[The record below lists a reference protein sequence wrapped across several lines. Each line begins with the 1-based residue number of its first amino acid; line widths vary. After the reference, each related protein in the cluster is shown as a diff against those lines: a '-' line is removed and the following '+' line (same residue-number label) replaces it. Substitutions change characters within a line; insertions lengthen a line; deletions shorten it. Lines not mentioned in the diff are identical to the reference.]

1 MNVAIYAR
9 KSKATKKGES
19 IYNQIE
25 LCKKYFLN
33 TTNEEVN
40 FLIYKDEGWSG
51 GNINRPQFT
60 KLMNDAKLKRFTALI
75 CYRLDRI
82 ARNVA
87 DFSSTYK
94 ILEENKIA
102 FISITEQFDTNSI
115 MGRGMINIAATFAQI
130 ERETIAER
138 IKDNMLELSRT
149 GRWLGGTPP
158 LGFKSV
164 QITENNKKMYKLEV
178 VEEEMEIVR
187 LIYRLYP
194 QYKSTVP
201 IARYLVSNHIKGKN
215 GGDFSRNT
223 VLQILKNPVY
233 CFSDDEA
240 IKYFKNKD
248 STLNCTA
255 NKELGLMVYNKRK
268 GGKKENP
275 IDEWIIATGKHPGII
290 SGTAWVN
297 CQNILEEI
305 KSKSSPRK
313 ATGNKFLLSGLLKC
327 ARCGAS
333 MCSWSRTNK
342 GIYYRSYRCE
352 LKTRSAN
359 RCDSKMINAE
369 ELENFIIEL
378 CKNINME
385 EIIDAKKNKNNNN
398 TSFKKEL
405 TLLNKSLNEN
415 EKLLQG
421 LIKKLALLNDID
433 ILSMLQTEIKKIKAE
448 NENINKRINEIN
460 LSMFDVEDE
469 YKNQQILLQSHKL
482 FKDTID
488 LVKDVEVK
496 RNLIMSFIE
505 YFTYNSETNEVG
517 YKLRL

>member
-19 IYNQIE
+19 ISNQIE
-25 LCKKYFLN
+25 LCKKYFKN
-33 TTNEEVN
+33 TTDEEVN
-40 FLIYKDEGWSG
+40 FLIYEDEGWSG

-60 KLMNDAKLKRFTALI
+60 KLMHDAKLKRFTALI

-94 ILEENKIA
+94 ILEENNIT

-164 QITENNKKMYKLEV
+164 QITENNKKMYKLEIIN
-178 VEEEMEIVR
+178 EEMEIVR
-187 LIYRLYP
+187 LIYKLYP

-233 CFSDDEA
+233 CFSDDIA
-240 IKYFKNKD
+240 IKYFQNKD
-248 STLNCTA
+248 STLNCID
-255 NKELGLMVYNKRK
+255 NKEFGLMVYNKRK

-290 SGTAWVN
+290 PGAEWVN

-327 ARCGAS
+327 ERCGSS

-352 LKTRSAN
+352 LKNRASN
-359 RCDSKMINAE
+359 RCDSKMVNSD
-369 ELENFIIEL
+369 ELESFVIEL

-385 EIIDAKKNKNNNN
+385 KAIDVKKNKNNN
-398 TSFKKEL
+398 TSLKKEL
-405 TLLNKSLNEN
+405 TSLNKSFNEN

-421 LIKKLALLNDID
+421 LIKKLALIDDID
-433 ILSMLQTEIKKIKAE
+433 ILSMIQAEIKKIKSE

-460 LSMFDVEDE
+460 LSMFDIEDE
-469 YKNQQILLQSHKL
+469 FKNQQMLLESHRI
-482 FKDTID
+482 FKNTID
-488 LVKDVEVK
+488 LIEDVESK
-496 RNLIMSFIE
+496 RKLLMNFIE
-505 YFTYNSETNEVG
+505 YFTYNSETNEIG